1 MALAILQL
9 TDKGPGRYGFH
20 IDTGSSPWWELV
32 IGEAVSKQNNA
43 EFVDGIKL
51 RLPLRGPEQNN
62 LKTGRQINLDP
73 SLFDEEKR
81 FIQLFSYQTQD
92 KKGPAFSPV
101 IEVVSRLRGKSD
113 KLGELPD
120 IRLPKN
126 LSIMTS
132 VQTNNTRRSFSFE
145 ETPLSA
151 PMSWAALLPLI
162 SNLLPIAGN
171 LLGGLANKGGGG
183 GGGGTPAPANG
194 GGGGGGAD
202 LKSLLTPENIKAI
215 GDVVAQLLQ
224 QNKTAVAKS
233 MSGTVSPALLGM
245 APVAAPVLGKLLT
258 PEAITA
264 IGSNPQK
271 LYAALA
277 DAIVKLPDNE
287 LLAVKQELLKLRPLE
302 STLKNPPTVYS
313 EAKIAPALLAAIP
326 ALIPLA
332 EKAIDMLG
340 GMDKERNRN
349 MEAMLPKGVN
359 MDEALKQMLQS
370 VNTYNAVSHLQQPAP
385 GPQAQSVMVNAL
397 CNTIPIVEKALSDN
411 SLEEFKEKTEE
422 VIKKVHNEMLELQEE
437 LKEKMSK
444 MVPQLKSHDRD
455 ETKALSFMAS
465 STRGA
470 NGNNI
475 FGHAMANGYNGN
487 AAHVKGIKLLSRV
500 LPAAVATEHRRKKK
514 EMRVRSFSVTEPP
527 ADVKLDPAAEL
538 LLQKID
544 ESAQA
549 KASSMAMQESP
560 AYAIEIVGSKTTDVN
575 GVPKVLYVKEK
586 GIAFALKLIANN
598 GKPEPISKAMVQV
611 QIKNHDDTKVIVEK
625 KFPLT
630 NVVPGE
636 LSPLKFESHELNALP
651 GNCDL
656 LVHIA
661 FAWKAGKNETK
672 GVRKTHAI
680 MMTDGYVLG
689 RTGETV
695 KSGIPLNNVNTH
707 RNFWHKVWETSST
720 ARSRINITCRYYM
733 HYECRAAQNAYIETK
748 KVENRGGEKDNE
760 YNKDELFIKMKSGMD
775 VSPIALNQLLPGLQA
790 KPLNEQQLKALRHYE
805 FKKNMDSAAESQLTF
820 RNKEGD
826 TSTLWV
832 YPEVDLFKLTL
843 RKANEVNA
851 LGNVLNTVD
860 EEVVFVRPSSIHF
873 IGTKSA

>member
-9 TDKGPGRYGFH
+9 IDKSPGRYGFH

-32 IGEAVSKQNNA
+32 IGEAVTKQNNA
-43 EFVDGIKL
+43 EFVDGIKM
-51 RLPLRGPEQNN
+51 RLPLRGPESNN
-62 LKTGRQINLDP
+62 LKTGRQINVDP

-81 FIQLFSYQTQD
+81 FIQLFSYQTKD

-113 KLGELPD
+113 KLSQLPD

-132 VQTNNTRRSFSFE
+132 VQTYNTRRSFSFE

-151 PMSWAALLPLI
+151 PMSFAALLPLI
-162 SNLLPIAGN
+162 TNLLPIAGN
-171 LLGGLANKGGGG
+171 LLGGLTKGGGG
-183 GGGGTPAPANG
+183 GGGTAAPANG
-194 GGGGGGAD
+194 GGGGAD
-202 LKSLLTPENIKAI
+202 LKALLTPENIKAI
-215 GDVVAQLLQ
+215 ADVVTQLMQ

-233 MSGTVSPALLGM
+233 LSGTVSPALLGM
-245 APVAAPVLGKLLT
+245 APAATPVLGKLLT

-313 EAKIAPALLAAIP
+313 EAKIAPALLAALP
-326 ALIPLA
+326 ALMPLA
-332 EKAIDMLG
+332 EKAIDALG
-340 GMDKERNRN
+340 GMDKERNRFI
-349 MEAMLPKGVN
+349 ESMLPKGVN
-359 MDEALKQMLQS
+359 MDEALKQMLNS
-370 VNTYNAVSHLQQPAP
+370 VNTYNVVSNVQQPAP
-385 GPQAQSVMVNAL
+385 GQQPIAQSVMVNAL

-411 SLEEFKEKTEE
+411 SVEEFKEKTEE

-437 LKEKMSK
+437 LKEKMAK

-455 ETKALSFMAS
+455 ETKALSLMAS
-465 STRGA
+465 NSRGA

-475 FGHAMANGYNGN
+475 FGHPMSNGYNGN
-487 AAHVKGIKLLSRV
+487 ADHVKGIRLLQRV
-500 LPAAVATEHRRKKK
+500 LPAAVATESRRKKK
-514 EMRVRSFSVTEPP
+514 EGRVRSFSVSEPP
-527 ADVKLDPAAEL
+527 ADVKPDPASEL
-538 LLQKID
+538 LLQKIE

-549 KASSMAMQESP
+549 KASSIAMQESP

-598 GKPEPISKAMVQV
+598 GKTEPLAKAMVQV

-625 KFPLT
+625 KFPLA
-630 NVVPGE
+630 NIAPGE
-636 LSPLKFESHELNALP
+636 LAPLKFETHELNALP

-656 LVHIA
+656 LVHFA
-661 FAWKAGKNETK
+661 FAWKTGKNETK

-680 MMTDGYVLG
+680 MVTDGYVLG
-689 RTGETV
+689 RTGDAV

-707 RNFWHKVWETSST
+707 RNFWHKVWETSSN
-720 ARSRINITCRYYM
+720 ARNRINITCRYYM
-733 HYECRAAQNAYIETK
+733 HYDPRAAQNAYIETK
-748 KVENRGGEKDNE
+748 KVENRGGEKDSE
-760 YNKDELFIKMKSGMD
+760 DNKDELNIKMKSGMD
-775 VSPIALNQLLPGLQA
+775 VSPVALNQLLPGLQA
-790 KPLNEQQLKALRHYE
+790 KPLDEQQLKALRHYE
-805 FKKNMDSAAESQLTF
+805 FKKHLDSAAESQFTF

-851 LGNVLNTVD
+851 LGNVLTTVD
-860 EEVVFVRPSSIHF
+860 EEVVFVRPTSIHF

>member
-9 TDKGPGRYGFH
+9 IDKSPGRYGFH

-51 RLPLRGPEQNN
+51 RLPLRGPEPNN
-62 LKTGRQINLDP
+62 LKTGRQVQLDP

-81 FIQLFSYQTQD
+81 FIQLFSYQTKD

-132 VQTNNTRRSFSFE
+132 VQTHNTRRSFSFE

-151 PMSWAALLPLI
+151 PMGFAALLPLL
-162 SNLLPIAGN
+162 SNLLPLAGN

-183 GGGGTPAPANG
+183 GGTAAPA
-194 GGGGGGAD
+194 GGGGGAD

-215 GDVVAQLLQ
+215 ADVVIQLMN

-245 APVAAPVLGKLLT
+245 SPAVAPLLGKLMT
-258 PEAITA
+258 PEAIGA
-264 IGSNPQK
+264 IGCNPQK

-277 DAIVKLPDNE
+277 DAIVRLPDNE
-287 LLAVKQELLKLRPLE
+287 LIAVKQELLKLRPME
-302 STLKNPPTVYS
+302 STLKNPPTAYS
-313 EAKIAPALLAAIP
+313 EAKIAPALLAALP

-332 EKAIDMLG
+332 EKALDGIQNMN
-340 GMDKERNRN
+340 KEQNRHI
-349 MEAMLPKGVN
+349 EAIIPKGIN
-359 MDEALKQMLQS
+359 TDEALKQMLQS
-370 VNTYNAVSHLQQPAP
+370 INTYNAVSHLQGAAPGGQPAI
-385 GPQAQSVMVNAL
+385 AQSVMVNAL
-397 CNTIPIVEKALSDN
+397 CNTIPIVEKALSD
-411 SLEEFKEKTEE
+411 SGFEEFREKTEE
-422 VIKKVHNEMLELQEE
+422 VVKKVHNEMLDLQEE
-437 LKEKMSK
+437 LKEKMAK

-455 ETKALSFMAS
+455 ETKALSMMAS
-465 STRGA
+465 ATRGA

-475 FGHAMANGYNGN
+475 FGHPLSNGYNGN

-500 LPAAVATEHRRKKK
+500 LPAAVATEYRRKKK
-514 EMRVRSFSVTEPP
+514 ELRVKSFSVSEPP
-527 ADVKLDPAAEL
+527 PGVKPDPAAEL
-538 LLQKID
+538 LLQKIE
-544 ESAQA
+544 ESAPA
-549 KASSMAMQESP
+549 KAQSISMKESP
-560 AYAIEIVGSKTTDVN
+560 AYAIEVVGSKTIDVN

-586 GIAFALKLIANN
+586 GIAFALKLIAGN
-598 GKPEPISKAMVQV
+598 GKNEPLAKAMVQV
-611 QIKNHDDTKVIVEK
+611 QIKNHDDSKVIVEK
-625 KFPLT
+625 KFPLV
-630 NVVPGE
+630 NVAPGE
-636 LSPLKFESHELNALP
+636 LSPLKFEPHELNALP

-661 FAWKAGKNETK
+661 FAWKTKNETK

-680 MMTDGYVLG
+680 MVTDGYVLG

-695 KSGIPLNNVNTH
+695 KGGIPLNNVNTH

-720 ARSRINITCRYYM
+720 ARNRTNITCRYYM
-733 HYECRAAQNAYIETK
+733 HYNERAAQNAYIETK
-748 KVENRGGEKDNE
+748 KAERRNGEEDNGHD
-760 YNKDELFIKMKSGMD
+760 KDELFIKLKSGMEI
-775 VSPIALNQLLPGLQA
+775 SPVALNQLLPGLQA
-790 KPLNEQQLKALRHYE
+790 RPLDEQQLKALRHYE
-805 FKKNMDSAAESQLTF
+805 FKKQMDSAGESQFTF

-843 RKANEVNA
+843 RRANDVNA
-851 LGNVLNTVD
+851 LGNVLTTVD